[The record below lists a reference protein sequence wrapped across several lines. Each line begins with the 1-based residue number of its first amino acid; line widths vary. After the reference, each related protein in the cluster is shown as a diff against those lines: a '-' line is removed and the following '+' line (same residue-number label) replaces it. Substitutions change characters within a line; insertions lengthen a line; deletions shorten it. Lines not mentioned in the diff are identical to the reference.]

1 MSNGSIFELN
11 MKFKDSNGTSFRYED
26 FATLIQDDP
35 SQYEIYIG
43 TDSKV
48 KKKDKKVMYATCIVF
63 YKKGKGGKILISKEK
78 KNLPGSLR
86 ERLANEVWRSLEIS
100 MEMTKILPDIKVVVH
115 VDVNQS
121 AKYKS
126 GNYCQELVS
135 MVVGQGFKCVVKPEA
150 WAAQS
155 VADKFSKKGD

>member
-1 MSNGSIFELN
+1 
-11 MKFKDSNGTSFRYED
+11 MKFKDSNGSPVQLED
-26 FATLIQDDP
+26 IPKFIEGRKSD
-35 SQYEIYIG
+35 YEIYIG

-48 KKKDKKVMYATCIVF
+48 KKKDKKVFYATCIVL
-63 YKKGKGGKILISKEK
+63 YKKGRGGKILISKEK
-78 KNLPGSLR
+78 KPLPNSLR
-86 ERLANEVWRSLEIS
+86 ERLAIEVWKSIETSIELSR
-100 MEMTKILPDIKVVVH
+100 ILPDIEIVVH

-121 AKYKS
+121 QKYKS
-126 GNYCQELVS
+126 GDFCQELVS